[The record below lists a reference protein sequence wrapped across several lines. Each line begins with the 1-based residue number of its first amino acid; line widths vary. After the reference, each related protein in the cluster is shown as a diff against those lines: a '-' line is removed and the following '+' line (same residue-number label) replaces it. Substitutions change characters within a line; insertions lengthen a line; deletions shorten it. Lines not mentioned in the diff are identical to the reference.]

1 MKIFKSKLPL
11 SEIYFSCLL
20 ARRVVNS
27 SIEHC
32 DNGVL
37 GIIKLEKEARSWK
50 AGNDGVWQRVLVKLT
65 FRAIPRRAEKRA
77 MATLVEMVK
86 IVQNG

>member
-1 MKIFKSKLPL
+1 MT
-11 SEIYFSCLL
+11 YRHWGTLL
-20 ARRVVNS
+20 ASRVVNS
-27 SIEHC
+27 SVEHC

-50 AGNDGVWQRVLVKLT
+50 AGNDGVRQRVLVKLT
-65 FRAIPRRAEKRA
+65 FRAIPRRAKKRA

-86 IVQNG
+86 NVQNG